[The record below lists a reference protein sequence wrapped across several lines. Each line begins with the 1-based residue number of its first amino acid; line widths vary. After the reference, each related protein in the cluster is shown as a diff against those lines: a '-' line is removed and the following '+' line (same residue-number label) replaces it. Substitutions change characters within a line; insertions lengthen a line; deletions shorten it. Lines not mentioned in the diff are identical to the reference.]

1 MYKSKNRPQKVIDLY
16 NKLKELILD
25 LGDDVECVVKKQTIG
40 FKKDKF
46 FVDLIIY
53 DKGIGVVLNVKK
65 GELDD
70 YKDLCEDIS
79 QKGHWGNGDYRI
91 WSNIVNDVDYIFHLI
106 KDSYKNII

>member
-1 MYKSKNRPQKVIDLY
+1 M
-16 NKLKELILD
+16 
-25 LGDDVECVVKKQTIG
+25 KKQTIG

-53 DKGIGVVLNVKK
+53 DKRNRCNKCEK

-79 QKGHWGNGDYRI
+79 QKSHWGNGDYRI

-106 KDSYKNII
+106 KDSYKKS